1 MFMKYFNF
9 NEFFRSDLADSV
21 GIVNYPPSMVE
32 PLVRTNIMILVDYV
46 LDPIREYVDA
56 PVYINSGFR
65 CPSLNEL
72 VGGKASSQHLI
83 GQAADFTV
91 VGMTVRD
98 HKDLAYWCA
107 DNIDFDQ
114 LIVYSK
120 RRFIHVSYVSPE
132 SNRHEIL
139 FT

>member
-21 GIVNYPPSMVE
+21 GIVNYPPSIVE

-65 CPSLNEL
+65 CSSLNEL

>member
-1 MFMKYFNF
+1 MFMKHFSFNQ
-9 NEFFRSDLADSV
+9 FFHSAVAESC
-21 GIVNYPPSMVE
+21 GIMNLPDPGQE
-32 PLVRTNIMILVDYV
+32 QFIRGNIILLVDHV
-46 LDPIREYVDA
+46 LDPIRDHVRL
-56 PVYINSGFR
+56 PIIINSGFR

-72 VGGKASSQHLI
+72 VGGKESSQHLI
-83 GQAADFTV
+83 GRAADFTV
-91 VGMTVRD
+91 LGMTVRD

-120 RRFIHVSYVSPE
+120 RKFIHVSYVSPE
-132 SNRHEIL
+132 SNRHEVL

>member
-1 MFMKYFNF
+1 MFMKHFSFNQ
-9 NEFFRSDLADSV
+9 FFHSTVAESC
-21 GIVNYPPSMVE
+21 GILNLPDPGQE
-32 PLVRTNIMILVDYV
+32 QFIRGNIILLVDHV
-46 LDPIREYVDA
+46 LDPIRDHVRL
-56 PVYINSGFR
+56 PIIINSGFR

-72 VGGKASSQHLI
+72 VGGKDSSQHLT

-91 VGMTVRD
+91 IGMTVRD

-107 DNIDFDQ
+107 DNIDFNQ

-120 RRFIHVSYVSPE
+120 RKFIHISYVSPE
-132 SNRHEIL
+132 SNRHEVL